1 MARLLGFFFPF
12 CILPNLWI
20 SLPVNKTHYTLS
32 ITCWFLVLCVFTSIV
47 IYLLSTDLATSEV
60 LSQKSV
66 RSGMHTCLRAKSLQS
81 CPTLCDPLDY
91 TVVHGILQAKILEW
105 VVIPSSRGS
114 FEPVDETQ
122 VSSIAGGFFTSLAT
136 REAHFKHVQFIV
148 CQLYLIELLQNNGR
162 EINPSN
168 GFTCSS
174 PKNLQPNCPGHY
186 SVVGG
191 NK

>member
-1 MARLLGFFFPF
+1 MRENICKHII
-12 CILPNLWI
+12 CIY
-20 SLPVNKTHYTLS
+20 THVHYDHD
-32 ITCWFLVLCVFTSIV
+32 FTSI
-47 IYLLSTDLATSEV
+47 YLC
-60 LSQKSV
+60 QKLLTLNV
-66 RSGMHTCLRAKSLQS
+66 CSLWSMKVTQS